1 MAPRFGTDGVR
12 GVANTDLTPSFAL
25 DLGRAAARVLR
36 VSDVVIGCDTRRSG
50 AMLQAAFAAG
60 LASEGVTVHLM
71 GVVPT
76 PAVAHLAAVTG
87 YAGAV
92 ISASHN
98 PYADNG
104 IKLFAAGGTKLA
116 DAVEAKIEAELAA
129 LVDPTASGLGIGE
142 ILDEPDLAR
151 TYRDHLVGLIGEGTL
166 SGLSIV
172 LDTGN
177 GAAASLAG
185 EIFRAAG
192 ATTHVLFD
200 RPDGSNI
207 NAGCG
212 ATHPEDL
219 RRVVVERG
227 ADLGLAFDGDAD
239 RLIAVDHTG
248 NIVDGDHV
256 MAILALD
263 MKARGQLASDV
274 VVVTVMTNLGF
285 RHAMAAAGINV
296 VETAVGDR
304 YVLQALD
311 QHGYS
316 LGGEQSGH
324 VIFRDVASTGDGMLT
339 GLMLAGVAKRSGRAL
354 AELSASAMTR
364 LPQVLLNHRMA
375 YRDPTVLARLQ
386 PFVAEVEDELGDTG
400 RVLVRAS
407 GTEPLIRVMVEAPN
421 AEQAHGY
428 ARRLIAA
435 IEAFGR
441 QTTGSD
447 SQ

>member
-36 VSDVVIGCDTRRSG
+36 VSDVIIGCDTRRSG

-76 PAVAHLAAVTG
+76 PAVAHLAAVSG

-116 DAVEAKIEAELAA
+116 DAIEADIEAELAA
-129 LVDPTASGLGIGE
+129 LADPTASGLGVGV
-142 ILDEPDLAR
+142 ILNEPELAR
-151 TYRDHLVGLIGEGTL
+151 TYRDHLVRLIGEGSL
-166 SGLSIV
+166 AGLSIV

-177 GAAASLAG
+177 GAAAAWAG

-200 RPDGSNI
+200 EPDGSNI

-219 RRVVVERG
+219 RRVVAERG

-263 MKARGQLASDV
+263 MKARGRLAQDV

-285 RHAMAAAGINV
+285 RHAMSAAGINV

-324 VIFRDVASTGDGMLT
+324 VIFREVASTGDGMLT
-339 GLMLAGVAKRSGRAL
+339 GLMLAGVVKRSGRSL
-354 AELSASAMTR
+354 ADLSASAMTR

-375 YRDPTVLARLQ
+375 QRDATILERLK
-386 PFVAEVEDELGDTG
+386 PHIAAVEAELGTTG

-407 GTEPLIRVMVEAPN
+407 GTEPLIRVMVEAPE
-421 AEQAHGY
+421 AEQANGY
-428 ARRLIAA
+428 AVRLIEA

-441 QTTGSD
+441 QTVGRD